1 MNIIILA
8 AGAGK
13 RFLDDGYLEPKPM
26 VKVLAK
32 PIIHW
37 LIDSLNFNSNDKL
50 IIVLNKNHSS
60 FRIKESINHAYLK
73 NNIKFHEVDYTTRG
87 AAETLYSCIDMI
99 DNDEPLLVLDSDTFY
114 EEDILQ
120 NCRHIKNNFIF
131 YFNSSSV
138 EPIYSYISITN
149 NMVKE
154 IKEKNKISD
163 NACSG
168 AYGFKNKSIVKKY
181 CEQILDKKIKS
192 KNEYYISCLYQE
204 MINDDLQVT
213 PIEVQSKNVIC
224 LGTPTQIKSFASNK
238 INTIAGKTF
247 CFDLDNTL
255 VSYPEVP
262 GDYTTVKP
270 IKENIDLV
278 NKLKNKN
285 KIIIYTARR
294 MKTFNG
300 NVSEVIKNIGD
311 ITKNTLIEFNIQY
324 DELIFGKPYA
334 DYYIDDLAINST
346 YDVKHQL
353 GIFENYIEPR
363 KTNKVYIK
371 NDIVV
376 KETSNKGEV
385 YWYENIPQA
394 IKKYF
399 PSIYSINANT
409 ITMEKITGIPVSYL
423 YINGT
428 LTKNTLFSIL
438 DALHEI
444 HNSATV
450 LKTNDIYFN
459 YKLKLNKRYK
469 EYNYS
474 EYNNYKN
481 VYDSI
486 NSFLNFYEN
495 NDLGSAK
502 VIHGDPV
509 FSNAFIDDSIKFIDM
524 RGNLNEK
531 LSIIGDENYDWAK
544 IYQSIL
550 GYDFILLNKTINTKI
565 IETTKEYFN
574 EWFIL
579 KNKQDSLPYIKQ
591 ITNSLLFSLIP
602 LHDNEKC
609 KTYYDLIK
617 ID

>member
-1 MNIIILA
+1 
-8 AGAGK
+8 
-13 RFLDDGYLEPKPM
+13 
-26 VKVLAK
+26 
-32 PIIHW
+32 
-37 LIDSLNFNSNDKL
+37 
-50 IIVLNKNHSS
+50 
-60 FRIKESINHAYLK
+60 
-73 NNIKFHEVDYTTRG
+73 
-87 AAETLYSCIDMI
+87 
-99 DNDEPLLVLDSDTFY
+99 
-114 EEDILQ
+114 
-120 NCRHIKNNFIF
+120 
-131 YFNSSSV
+131 
-138 EPIYSYISITN
+138 
-149 NMVKE
+149 MVKE

-270 IKENIDLV
+270 IKENIELV

-311 ITKNTLIEFNIQY
+311 ITKNTLIQFNIQY

-399 PSIYSINANT
+399 PSIYSINLNT
-409 ITMEKITGIPVSYL
+409 ITMEKLTGIAVSYL

-444 HNSATV
+444 HNSAAV
-450 LKTNDIYFN
+450 LKTSDIYFN

-579 KNKQDSLPYIKQ
+579 NNKQDSLPHIKQ

-609 KTYYDLIK
+609 KAYYDLIK